1 MAVLQ
6 QIRVKFGLAISIII
20 ALALLSFIIDFNTLD
35 SALNAM
41 SSKNDVGEINGKSV
55 SYTDFS
61 ADVERMSKINE
72 IITGS
77 SSTSEEQSEQIR
89 NAAWQENVYKYL
101 FFKKAKAAGVAVG
114 KDEMLALTT
123 GDMISPIIAQDP
135 LFADENGNFSKERL
149 VQIVQNINADNTG
162 NLRLYWDYVQNAVYS
177 QQLFSKYATLF
188 SASNL
193 VNALSVKNAI
203 ENNNTTADVEFV
215 SVPLNPYQQDS
226 TITVSNSELKEY
238 YNAHKKFFKQKASRD
253 IEYVV
258 FEVKPSED
266 DINAVADEFAEQM
279 EEFASTSNLKA
290 FLLKN
295 SDRHYSEY
303 WYKAGEL
310 KSVNADVEKFVS
322 ENNSGTSAVYRNG
335 NTFYAARVM
344 ATAQVPDS
352 VYVKHILLQGASDE
366 KVDSV
371 LNALK
376 GESFANVA
384 AQYSADQRSAED
396 GQLGSIG
403 WMTQNYMIP
412 GFESVFTAETGKP
425 YIVKTQ
431 YGTHV
436 VLVSKKTAANTK
448 KQVAVFQKE
457 VLPSNATTTAEY
469 AKAND
474 FAVAAAGG
482 YAAYKAAADTQ
493 GVYSHTLPRV
503 VESNTSYGA
512 VSNAKE
518 VTRWIFD
525 NKKGK
530 VSDVIEV
537 NNQYFFVATIKDIH
551 EEGYATLDEVKEQIR
566 PILYGEKLSAKKA
579 AEVKE
584 QIAGLDDLQAIA
596 EKLGTTVSTQ
606 EDLTFS
612 TAMSSRSLDPKFIGA
627 VAAAPVGK
635 VSEPL
640 AGTVAV
646 YVFKVT
652 GRDTGAFYTE
662 ADAKN
667 ANANAAAY
675 YNQTIIPVMMD
686 DAEVKDNRARFF

>member
-55 SYTDFS
+55 SYVDFS
-61 ADVERMSKINE
+61 ADVERMTKINE

-77 SSTSEEQSEQIR
+77 SSTSEEQSAQIR
-89 NAAWQENVYKYL
+89 NAAWQENIYRYL
-101 FFKKAKAAGVAVG
+101 FFKKAKAAGITVG
-114 KDEMLALTT
+114 KEEMLALTT
-123 GDMISPIIAQDP
+123 GDMISPLISQDP
-135 LFADENGNFSKERL
+135 VFADENGVFSKERL
-149 VQIVQNINADNTG
+149 VALVQNMGADNSG
-162 NLRLYWDYVQNAVYS
+162 NIKLYWDYVQNAVYS

-188 SASNL
+188 NASNL
-193 VNALSVKNAI
+193 VNALSLKNAI

-215 SVPLNPYQQDS
+215 TVPLNLYQTDS
-226 TITVSNSELKEY
+226 TVKVSNSELKEY
-238 YNAHKKFFKQKASRD
+238 YNAHKKFFKQKASKD

-258 FEVKPSED
+258 FEVKPSES
-266 DINAVADEFAEQM
+266 DINATAEEFSDAM
-279 EEFASTSNLKA
+279 EEFATTANMKA

-295 SDRHYSEY
+295 SDRQYSEY

-310 KSVNADVEKFVS
+310 NSVNSDVEKFVS
-322 ENNSGTSAVYRNG
+322 ENTTGTSPVYSKG

-352 VYVKHILLQGASDE
+352 AYVKHILLQGASDS

-371 LNALK
+371 LNALSAD
-376 GESFANVA
+376 SFSNVA

-403 WMTQNYMIP
+403 WMTQSYIIP
-412 GFESVFTAETGKP
+412 GFESVFTATVGKP
-425 YIVKTQ
+425 YVVKTQ
-431 YGTHV
+431 YGTHI
-436 VLVSKKTAANTK
+436 VLVSKKTAPVAK

-457 VLPSNATTTAEY
+457 ALASNGTTTAVY
-469 AKAND
+469 AKANE
-474 FAVAAAGG
+474 FAVAAARG
-482 YAAYKAAADTQ
+482 YDAYKAAADTQ
-493 GVYSHTLPRV
+493 GVYSHIMNNVL
-503 VESNTSYGA
+503 ESTSSYGS

-518 VTRWIFD
+518 VTRWIFS
-525 NKKGK
+525 NKKNK
-530 VSDVIEV
+530 VSGVIEI
-537 NNQYFFVATIKDIH
+537 NNQYFFVATIKDEH
-551 EEGYATLDEVKEQIR
+551 KEGYATLDEVKEQIR
-566 PILYGEKLSAKKA
+566 PVLYAEKLSAKKA

-584 QIAGLDDLQAIA
+584 KIAGLNDLQAIA

-606 EDLTFS
+606 EDVTFANATS
-612 TAMSSRSLDPKFIGA
+612 ARSLDPKFIGA

-635 VSEPL
+635 ISEPV
-640 AGTVAV
+640 AGNIAV

-652 GRDTGAFYTE
+652 NRDTGAFYTE

-667 ANANAAAY
+667 AAANAAAY

-686 DAEVKDNRARFF
+686 DADVKDNRARFF